1 MKRILFILPTLLSV
15 ILTLN
20 AQNNKI
26 YIGWDASVV
35 ATANTAVDSEFLS
48 EDEKKVILISNLARA
63 DGPLFAET
71 ILKEYL
77 ILKGRKSNKY
87 IKSLYKDLKKV
98 HNLPMLVPRKDL
110 YNVARDHATRSG
122 KKGYK
127 GHKGF
132 KTRYTPI
139 LERYMEVGENIYY
152 GQYTPDEIVL
162 QLLIDEGVKD
172 LGHRANL
179 LNPKYNSIG
188 VSIKPHKSY
197 DYNCVQSFGYKP
209 QSYQDYIQ

>member
-1 MKRILFILPTLLSV
+1 MALSSRSRHTLH
-15 ILTLN
+15 

-26 YIGWDASVV
+26 YKGWDVSVI
-35 ATANTAVDSEFLS
+35 ATANTAIDSEFLS

-71 ILKEYL
+71 LLKEYL
-77 ILKGRKSNKY
+77 ILKGKKGNKY
-87 IKSLYKDLKKV
+87 IKSLYKDLKRV

-110 YNVARDHATRSG
+110 YNVARDHATKSG
-122 KKGYK
+122 KKGYE

-132 KTRYTPI
+132 KTRYTPV

-152 GQYTPDEIVL
+152 GRYTPDEIVL
-162 QLLIDEGVKD
+162 QLLIDEGIKD

-197 DYNCVQSFGYKP
+197 EYNCVQSFGYKP
-209 QSYQDYIQ
+209 ESYQDYIQ

>member
-1 MKRILFILPTLLSV
+1 MKKIIPILPLLLSL

-20 AQNNKI
+20 AQDKKI
-26 YIGWDASVV
+26 YKGWDDSVV
-35 ATANTAVDSEFLS
+35 AAANTAIDSEFLT

-63 DGPLFAET
+63 NGPLFAET
-71 ILKEYL
+71 LLKEYL
-77 ILKGRKSNKY
+77 ILKGKKGNKY

-98 HNLPMLVPRKDL
+98 QNLPMLVPRKDL
-110 YNVARDHATRSG
+110 YNVARDHATKSG

-132 KTRYTPI
+132 KNRYTPV
-139 LERYMEVGENIYY
+139 LKQYMEVGENIYY
-152 GQYTPDEIVL
+152 GLYTPDEIVL

-188 VSIKPHKSY
+188 VSIKPHKTY
-197 DYNCVQSFGYKP
+197 EYNCVQSFGYKP

>member
-1 MKRILFILPTLLSV
+1 MKRIIFILPVLLSL

-20 AQNNKI
+20 GQNNMI
-26 YIGWDASVV
+26 YKGWDVSVI
-35 ATANTAVDSEFLS
+35 ATANTAKDSEFLT

-71 ILKEYL
+71 ILKKYL
-77 ILKGRKSNKY
+77 ILKGKKGNKY

-110 YNVARDHATRSG
+110 YNVARDHATKSG

-132 KTRYTPI
+132 KARYTPV

-162 QLLIDEGVKD
+162 QLIIDEGVKD

-197 DYNCVQSFGYKP
+197 EYNCVSL
-209 QSYQDYIQ
+209 

>member
-1 MKRILFILPTLLSV
+1 MKRILLILPLLLSL

-26 YIGWDASVV
+26 YKGWDTSVV
-35 ATANTAVDSEFLS
+35 AAANTAIDSEFLT

-71 ILKEYL
+71 LLKEYL
-77 ILKGRKSNKY
+77 ILKGKKGNKY

-110 YNVARDHATRSG
+110 YNVARDHATKSG

-132 KTRYTPI
+132 KNRYTPV
-139 LERYMEVGENIYY
+139 LKSYMENIYY
-152 GQYTPDEIVL
+152 GLYTPDEIVL

-179 LNPKYNSIG
+179 LSPKYNSIG
-188 VSIKPHKSY
+188 VSIKPHKTY
-197 DYNCVQSFGYKP
+197 EYNCVQSFGYKP
-209 QSYQDYIQ
+209 ESYQDYIQ